1 MAKMRKLSKKD
12 FVKYIKASGNN
23 YMSGGKNMTIPTTD
37 VMRMVQE
44 IWDCWEELGIKIPK
58 ELTK

>member
-12 FVKYIKASGNN
+12 FVKYVKSSGRN
-23 YMSGGKNMTIPTTD
+23 YMNKGEYMTIPTTD

-44 IWDCWEELGIKIPK
+44 IWDCWEELGVKIPK
-58 ELTK
+58 ELT